1 MYICS
6 HMLNVPI
13 LPMYLLSVSVYSCMI
28 FIWDMKQTDV
38 GGTEGCNFKITFDY
52 IYPFFFKTYFK
63 NVSKMC
69 SANYEFNIPDLPC
82 LKPLQGSHY
91 SLLPSISKHLENS
104 LYYPHFKNEFVC
116 FSV

>member
-13 LPMYLLSVSVYSCMI
+13 LHLLSVSVYSCVI
-28 FIWDMKQTDV
+28 FIWDMKQTE
-38 GGTEGCNFKITFDY
+38 GGHAEGCNFEVITFDY
-52 IYPFFFKTYFK
+52 IYPFFLK
-63 NVSKMC
+63 NMYSTK
-69 SANYEFNIPDLPC
+69 YDFDIPDLLCP
-82 LKPLQGSHY
+82 KPLQGSHY

-116 FSV
+116 FCM